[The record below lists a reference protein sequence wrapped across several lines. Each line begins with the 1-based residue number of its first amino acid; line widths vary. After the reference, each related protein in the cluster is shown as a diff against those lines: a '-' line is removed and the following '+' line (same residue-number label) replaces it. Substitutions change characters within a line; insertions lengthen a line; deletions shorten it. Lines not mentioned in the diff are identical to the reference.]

1 MSSKA
6 IAERALAQ
14 GKGIVRLAPN
24 WVPREFCV
32 PGRRIKLHPDDYYA
46 LGGARGGI
54 DERWFSSTTPAQN
67 GPLTAPDEGLS
78 FIVVEDGGKVEKVRL
93 LDAIDELK
101 GELIGD
107 RIWKEYE
114 RWPMYSKFFD
124 NKGALPHH
132 IHHNDEHAARVGQ
145 HGKPEAYYFPP
156 QVNNHGGDFPYT
168 FFGLEPGTT
177 KEQLRECLK
186 TFTKG
191 DNKITNM
198 SRAYRLEPGTGW
210 DVPTGVLH
218 APGSLCTYEPQAA
231 SDVFAMYQSLV
242 GDDIMSD
249 DLLWINT
256 PEERRTN
263 SDFDALIEV
272 LDWETNVDPNF
283 VQHRFM
289 RPVPMRPMAEMQATG
304 YVANWIAYK
313 SSAFSAAELTVL
325 PGAKVTIQDAAAYGL
340 IMMQGHGTMGVW
352 DIEAPT
358 MIRYGQLTHDEYFV
372 SEGAAQEGVIITNQ
386 SKTDPIV
393 MLKHYGPG
401 NPDLNIENPGA

>member
-263 SDFDALIEV
+263 SDFDTLIEV

-289 RPVPMRPMAEMQATG
+289 RPVPMRPMAEMQAAG

-313 SSAFSAAELTVL
+313 SSAFSATELTVL
-325 PGAKVTIQDAAAYGL
+325 PGATVTIQDAAAYGL

-352 DIEAPT
+352 DIEAPA
-358 MIRYGQLTHDEYFV
+358 MIRYGQLTHDEFFV
-372 SEGAAQEGVIITNQ
+372 TERAAREGVIITNQ